1 MKEFVIWSDMD
12 LNFEDWRAD
21 LEAEYPEYDEDEL
34 YQLMYD
40 MNNEHLDDERL
51 NLRKHADGE
60 IVIIADLGRWNG
72 RFSGYKELHSDL
84 ISDCLST
91 SCDYAKWYV
100 DELGDLRCD
109 TAHHDGRDY
118 LLYRQWRT
126 GLSRTQKENFLQK
139 IYDDNVT
146 RRDINRYTK
155 RLGDI
160 VANVYGF
167 SIKGGK

>member
-1 MKEFVIWSDMD
+1 MKEFVIWSNTD
-12 LNFEDWRAD
+12 LNLDDWRAD
-21 LEAEYPEYDEDEL
+21 LEVEYPDYDEDEL
-34 YQLMYD
+34 YRLMCDINDEY
-40 MNNEHLDDERL
+40 LDDERL

-91 SCDYAKWYV
+91 GCDYAKWYV
-100 DELGDLRCD
+100 DALGDLRCSA
-109 TAHHDGRDY
+109 AHHDGCDY
-118 LLYRQWRT
+118 YLYRQWRP

-139 IYDDNVT
+139 IYDSKVT

-155 RLGDI
+155 RIGDI

>member
-1 MKEFVIWSDMD
+1 MKEFVIWSNMNLD
-12 LNFEDWRAD
+12 FEDWRAD
-21 LEAEYPEYDEDEL
+21 LEAEYPEYNEDEL
-34 YQLMYD
+34 YRLMCELNDEY
-40 MNNEHLDDERL
+40 LDDERL

-100 DELGDLRCD
+100 DELGDLRCY
-109 TAHHDGRDY
+109 ASHHDGCDY
-118 LLYRQWRT
+118 YLYRQWRT

>member
-1 MKEFVIWSDMD
+1 MKEFVIWSNTN
-12 LNFEDWRAD
+12 LNLDDWRAD
-21 LEAEYPEYDEDEL
+21 LEAEYPDYDEDEL
-34 YQLMYD
+34 YRLMCEINDEY
-40 MNNEHLDDERL
+40 LDDERM
-51 NLRKHADGE
+51 NLEKHADGE

-91 SCDYAKWYV
+91 NCDYAKWYV

-118 LLYRQWRT
+118 YLYRQWHT

-139 IYDDNVT
+139 IYDANVT
-146 RRDINRYTK
+146 RRDINRYTR

-167 SIKGGK
+167 SIRGGK